1 VIRYHAD
8 WVLPVTAPAIPR
20 GTVAV
25 ERDRIAFVGSRERA
39 PAGEDVELGA
49 AVLMPGLVNA
59 HTHLE
64 LTAMRGFLEDLEF
77 HAWIRR
83 LVTAR
88 REVLTHEMLLDS
100 ARFGIDE
107 GLAAGIT
114 TYADTC
120 DSGVAFDAMLE
131 RGVRGIM
138 YQEVF
143 GPAPAVCEE
152 SIAELREK
160 VETLRA
166 RQTPLVRVGVSP
178 HAPYTVSDRLFA
190 ATARYAIQR
199 RLPIAIHIAESESEQ
214 LLVVEARGPFADA
227 LVKRG
232 IRVEERAR
240 TPIQLLRGL
249 RVLDAQPL
257 LIHCVRAN
265 ATDLHAIRAS
275 GSAVVHCPASNAK
288 LGHGVAPLTAFLD
301 AGITVGLGSDSVAA
315 NNRMDILEEAWL
327 ACLQQ
332 RTVVHR
338 PDAVPAARALRL
350 ATIDGARALGLDAE
364 VGSLEPGKSADLT
377 AFPLLPRLGPIH
389 DVESTVVF
397 ALHGAPAS
405 LVTVAGTVRVR
416 DGALVD
422 RDAGLPARVQ
432 RVAEA
437 LQKWLAGQSA

>member
-1 VIRYHAD
+1 MIRYHAD
-8 WVLPVTAPAIPR
+8 WVLPITAPAIHR

-25 ERDRIAFVGSRERA
+25 DHDRIAYVGPRDRA

-88 REVLTHEMLLDS
+88 QEVLTPDMLLDS
-100 ARFGIDE
+100 ARLGVDE

-120 DSGVAFDAMLE
+120 DSGAAFDAMLE

-143 GPAPAVCEE
+143 GPAPATCEE
-152 SIAELREK
+152 SLVALKAKVAALR
-160 VETLRA
+160 VRETS
-166 RQTPLVRVGVSP
+166 LVQVGVSP

-190 ATARYAIQR
+190 ATARYAIQA
-199 RLPIAIHIAESESEQ
+199 RLPIAIHIAESDAEQ
-214 LLVVEARGPFADA
+214 RLVVEAGGPFADA
-227 LVKRG
+227 LLKRG
-232 IRVEERAR
+232 IRVEQRAR

-257 LIHCVRAN
+257 LIHCVH
-265 ATDLHAIRAS
+265 ATAVDVHAI
-275 GSAVVHCPASNAK
+275 SATGCAVAHCPGSNAK
-288 LGHGVAPLTAFLD
+288 LGHGVAPLTAFLE
-301 AGITVGLGSDSVAA
+301 AGIPVGLGSDSVASS
-315 NNRMDILEEAWL
+315 NRMSILGEACL
-327 ACLQQ
+327 AVLQQ
-332 RTVVHR
+332 RARVQR

-350 ATIDGARALGLDAE
+350 ATIDGARALGLEAE
-364 VGSLEPGKSADLT
+364 VGSLEVGKSADLA
-377 AFPLLPRLGPIH
+377 AFPLDDRLGPVH
-389 DVESTVVF
+389 DVESAVVF
-397 ALHGAPAS
+397 TLNAVPAS

-416 DGALVD
+416 DGVIVD
-422 RDAGLPARVQ
+422 RDPGLPARVQ
-432 RVAEA
+432 RVADA
-437 LQKWLAGQSA
+437 LQRWLADRP

>member
-1 VIRYHAD
+1 MIRYHAE
-8 WVLPVTAPAIPR
+8 WVLPITAPAVPR

-25 ERDRIAFVGSRERA
+25 DHDRIAYVGPRDRA

-88 REVLTHEMLLDS
+88 QEVLTRDMLLDS
-100 ARFGIDE
+100 ARLGIDE

-143 GPAPAVCEE
+143 GPAPATCEE
-152 SIAELREK
+152 SIVELKAK
-160 VETLRA
+160 VAALRA
-166 RQTPLVRVGVSP
+166 RETALVRVGVSP

-190 ATARYAIQR
+190 ATARFAIQAG
-199 RLPIAIHIAESESEQ
+199 LPIAIHIAESDSEQ
-214 LLVVEARGPFADA
+214 QLVVQARGPFADA
-227 LVKRG
+227 LLKRG

-257 LIHCVRAN
+257 LIHCVRAD
-265 ATDLHAIRAS
+265 AVDVHAIRTS
-275 GSAVVHCPASNAK
+275 GSSVAHCPGSNAK
-288 LGHGVAPLTAFLD
+288 LGHGVAPLTAFLE
-301 AGITVGLGSDSVAA
+301 AGIPVGLGSDSMASR
-315 NNRMDILEEAWL
+315 NRMSILGEACL
-327 ACLQQ
+327 AALQQ
-332 RTVVHR
+332 RARVQR

-350 ATIDGARALGLDAE
+350 ATIDGARALGLDGE
-364 VGSLEPGKSADLT
+364 VGSLEAGKSADLA
-377 AFPLLPRLGPIH
+377 AFPLDEHLGPVH
-389 DVESTVVF
+389 DVESAVVF
-397 ALHGAPAS
+397 TLHAVPAR

-416 DGALVD
+416 DGVVAG
-422 RDAGLPARVQ
+422 RDPGLPARVQ
-432 RVAEA
+432 QAADA
-437 LQKWLAGQSA
+437 LQRWLADRP